1 MDKERIAKV
10 IAHAGVCSRRDAE
23 KLILEGLVSLNGK
36 IVATPATLVSAQDQ
50 IQVRGKPLPQ
60 PESVRV
66 WRYYKPV
73 GLVVSHKDEK
83 NRQTIFDALPSDLP
97 RVISVGRLDLNSE
110 GLILLTTNG
119 ALSRMLELPATGWRR
134 RYRVRVHGTPDPEQL
149 LSLKNGITIEGIRY
163 GAIEAQLDRQQGRN
177 AWLTIT
183 LTEGKNREIRKVME
197 HFGWSVN
204 RLIRLS
210 YGPFQL
216 GKMTPGEVQEV
227 PTKNLKELLGKIYE
241 EIQ

>member
-1 MDKERIAKV
+1 MSQERIAKV

-23 KLILEGLVSLNGK
+23 KLILEGLVTLNGS
-36 IVATPATLVSAQDQ
+36 IVETPATLVGPDDK
-50 IQVRGKPLPQ
+50 ITVRGKPLPK
-60 PESVRV
+60 PESLRV

-83 NRQTIFDALPSDLP
+83 GRQTIFDVLPQDMP

-110 GLILLTTNG
+110 GLILLTTSG
-119 ALSRMLELPATGWRR
+119 ALSRTLELPATGWRR
-134 RYRVRVHGTPDPEQL
+134 RYRVRIHGTPDPEQL
-149 LSLKNGITIEGIRY
+149 MNLKNGITIDGIRY
-163 GAIEAQLDRQQGRN
+163 GSIEAQLDRQQGRN
-177 AWLTIT
+177 AWLTMTI
-183 LTEGKNREIRKVME
+183 TEGKNREIRKVME

-227 PTKNLKELLGKIYE
+227 PAKNLKEFLGKIYE
-241 EIQ
+241 DIQ

>member
-1 MDKERIAKV
+1 MSKERIAKA

-23 KLILEGLVSLNGK
+23 KLILEGLVTLNGS
-36 IVATPATLVSAQDQ
+36 IVETPATLVGPDDK
-50 IQVRGKPLPQ
+50 ITVRGKPLPK
-60 PESVRV
+60 PESLRV

-83 NRQTIFDALPSDLP
+83 GRQTIFDVLPQDMP

-110 GLILLTTNG
+110 GLILLTTSG
-119 ALSRMLELPATGWRR
+119 ALSRTLELPATGWRR
-134 RYRVRVHGTPDPEQL
+134 RYRVRIHGTPDPEQL
-149 LSLKNGITIEGIRY
+149 MNLKNGITIDGIRY
-163 GAIEAQLDRQQGRN
+163 GSIEAQLDRQQGRN
-177 AWLTIT
+177 AWLTMT

-227 PTKNLKELLGKIYE
+227 PAKNLKEFLGKIYE
-241 EIQ
+241 EVQ